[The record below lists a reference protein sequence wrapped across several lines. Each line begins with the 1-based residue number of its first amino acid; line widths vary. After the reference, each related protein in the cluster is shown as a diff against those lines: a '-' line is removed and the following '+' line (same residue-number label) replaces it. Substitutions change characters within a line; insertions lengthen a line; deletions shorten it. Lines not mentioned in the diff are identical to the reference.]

1 MRHTSANM
9 ENIRMKNKIS
19 GFFSGRNGP
28 DALARTQLL
37 IGVICM
43 PASYLLTGKLNNY
56 PSFILE
62 ILSMTLIIMSMV
74 RTMSRNLYLRQTQ
87 NARFTGFFSGIKSG
101 LQIRR
106 EHFKQRR
113 DWKFFRCPQCGAWLR
128 VPRGKGRLHIT
139 CKCGYI
145 LYRKT

>member
-1 MRHTSANM
+1 MN
-9 ENIRMKNKIS
+9 NKIN

-28 DALARTQLL
+28 DALAKTQLL

-43 PASYLLTGKLNNY
+43 PASYLLTGKLSNY

-87 NARFTGFFSGIKSG
+87 NARFTGFFAGIKSG
-101 LQIRR
+101 LQMRR

-113 DWKFFRCPQCGAWLR
+113 DWKFFRCPQCGSWLR
-128 VPRGKGRLHIT
+128 VPRGKGRVHIT
-139 CKCGYI
+139 CKCGYV